1 MYEIPS
7 LITLLY
13 LLYCMHALVDI
24 YVMLCFTVV
33 YAPPQFHKHK
43 LFWDYLQNLAM
54 NIFLP
59 WVLMGDFN
67 DMLLNDEKL
76 GGLLVNRTRISAFRN
91 CMDKCGL
98 IDLGFHGPRFT

>member
-1 MYEIPS
+1 
-7 LITLLY
+7 
-13 LLYCMHALVDI
+13 
-24 YVMLCFTVV
+24 
-33 YAPPQFHKHK
+33 
-43 LFWDYLQNLAM
+43 M
-54 NIFLP
+54 NIFLL